1 METSITVIWRAQWG
15 KNDTIRGG
23 EFVLVCDKNETKTE
37 SYKDDL
43 VRYTEM
49 CNISH
54 CVRSSGQAGMPV
66 TVTRR
71 AQWGKNGGINWC

>member
-1 METSITVIWRAQWG
+1 
-15 KNDTIRGG
+15 
-23 EFVLVCDKNETKTE
+23 
-37 SYKDDL
+37 
-43 VRYTEM
+43 M

-71 AQWGKNGGINWC
+71 AQWGKNSGINWWLVTRAEGRSEVPLDLEKSPSD